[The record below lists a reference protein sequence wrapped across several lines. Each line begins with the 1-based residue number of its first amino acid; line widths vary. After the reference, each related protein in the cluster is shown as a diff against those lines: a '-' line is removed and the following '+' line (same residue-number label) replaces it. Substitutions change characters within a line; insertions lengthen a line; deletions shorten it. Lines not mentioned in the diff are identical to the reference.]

1 MVKLFDKPRDR
12 LKIRHSG
19 QVLEPLLKTGPKML
33 KSHEP
38 EHCVQFLER
47 SNLSLDQPLP
57 IQNLYS
63 AGSNSERIQNSDGRW
78 RSVFEWSAIF
88 F

>member
-33 KSHEP
+33 TSHEP

-47 SNLSLDQPLP
+47 SN
-57 IQNLYS
+57 
-63 AGSNSERIQNSDGRW
+63 
-78 RSVFEWSAIF
+78 
-88 F
+88 